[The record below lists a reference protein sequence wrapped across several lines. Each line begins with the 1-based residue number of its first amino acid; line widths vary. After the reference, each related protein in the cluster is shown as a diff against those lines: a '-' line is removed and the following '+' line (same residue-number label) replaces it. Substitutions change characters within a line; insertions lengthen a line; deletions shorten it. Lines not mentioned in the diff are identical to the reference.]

1 MSEYT
6 KDNIKYLKQLFRRRK
21 RVYTSLQHVS
31 RSGMYR
37 RIAVLVPYNNKI
49 RNISW
54 QVADVLG
61 LKGTD
66 GAVGISGCGMDMG
79 FAIVYDLSRVLYAN
93 SKLSTLP
100 LGTSDPGYI
109 LQHQWLY

>member
-6 KDNIKYLKQLFRRRK
+6 KDNIKYLKQLLRRRK
-21 RVYTSLQHVS
+21 DVYTVLKHVS

-37 RIAVLVPYNNKI
+37 QIAVLVLYKNEI

-66 GAVGISGCGMDMG
+66 GAVGIGGCGMDMG
-79 FAIVYDLSRVLYAN
+79 FAIVYNLSRVLYAK
-93 SKLSTLP
+93 SKISA
-100 LGTSDPGYI
+100 GDFGGRDPGYI
-109 LQHQWLY
+109 LQHRWL